1 MIWYIGLGSALGGM
15 TRYALAGWAQQ
26 LTDGTFPVGTLVVN
40 VAGSFALGFLL
51 PYTID
56 QAGISP
62 SVRAMLT
69 IGFCGGF
76 TTFSTFS
83 YEALARMQ
91 DGQWARAGSYMA
103 GSVVLSLAAVFAGW
117 IIAHQLLIYG
127 RQA

>member
-15 TRYALAGWAQQ
+15 ARFGLAGWVQQ
-26 LTDGTFPVGTLVVN
+26 WTDGAFPIGTLAVN
-40 VAGSFALGFLL
+40 VVGSLALGFLL
-51 PYTID
+51 PYTLG

-83 YEALARMQ
+83 YEALVLMQ
-91 DGQWARAGSYMA
+91 DGQWTRAGSYMA

-117 IIAHQLLIYG
+117 VIAHQLLIQG